1 MSKSSLIFFIRKK
14 NAHTKNEFILKLYT
28 TRFLCKYNQL
38 QMVSFTSCIR
48 TIPIRVIR
56 HFWPVLLA
64 CYHIAITV
72 KYI

>member
-1 MSKSSLIFFIRKK
+1 MSKSSLIFTLEKK

-48 TIPIRVIR
+48 TIPIRVY
-56 HFWPVLLA
+56 LN
-64 CYHIAITV
+64 Y
-72 KYI
+72 